1 MILSDC
7 INRQVFHKR
16 CLHREIEICLYCS
29 GGGLNAQTIVK
40 NCLYRNMVLRLP
52 AQADSNF
59 KSEHFLQFRGAQEA
73 YWRKN
78 YFTGILLFNCR
89 HRQILSSNENI
100 FSLHCTIQG
109 LIRQIKGETA
119 CTEILGSNIL
129 HRQILISYWNIFSSY
144 CCVEGLKR
152 QMGGKTAST

>member
-1 MILSDC
+1 MTALTGRFFIRDAC
-7 INRQVFHKR
+7 TGRFEFQIKM
-16 CLHREIEICLYCS
+16 CLYCS
-29 GGGLNAQTIVK
+29 WEGLNMQTKVK

-78 YFTGILLFNCR
+78 YFTGILLLNCL

-119 CTEILGSNIL
+119 CTEILVLNIL
-129 HRQILISYWNIFSSY
+129 YRQILISY
-144 CCVEGLKR
+144 
-152 QMGGKTAST
+152 